1 MIKFIDK
8 AKIYLKAGDG
18 GHGCIAFL
26 REKFRAQGGP
36 CGGDGGKGGSII
48 LQVDSQLTT
57 LQDVS
62 YKRHCKAERGQHGL
76 GKNMHGKSGKDL
88 ILLVPAGTTVKNTE
102 TEQVIVD
109 MTEQGEIFTICKGG
123 NGGFG
128 NARFKTQNQTAPR
141 VANDGQYGESLT
153 VNLELKVMADVGLVG
168 FPNAGK
174 STLISAI
181 SNARPKI
188 ADYPFTTLAPNLG
201 IIKYGDYNSF
211 VMADIPGLIEG
222 AAEGKG
228 LGSQFLRHIERT
240 RVLVFMVDGT
250 SENINE
256 QYEILR
262 CELERHDPELN
273 NRPSLLLI
281 TKLDATM
288 DELIDDQ
295 ELPAIDTIR
304 ISSVSRSN
312 LETAIIKIS
321 QLLTSQHDPQSSTN
335 KPN

>member
-1 MIKFIDK
+1 
-8 AKIYLKAGDG
+8 
-18 GHGCIAFL
+18 
-26 REKFRAQGGP
+26 
-36 CGGDGGKGGSII
+36 
-48 LQVDSQLTT
+48 
-57 LQDVS
+57 
-62 YKRHCKAERGQHGL
+62 
-76 GKNMHGKSGKDL
+76 MHGKSGKDL
-88 ILLVPAGTTVKNTE
+88 ILLVPAGTTVKNAE

-109 MTEQGEIFTICKGG
+109 MTEQGELFTICKGG

-141 VANDGQYGESLT
+141 VANDGQLGGALI

-228 LGSQFLRHIERT
+228 LGSQFLRHVERT
-240 RVLVFMVDGT
+240 RVLVFLVDGT
-250 SENINE
+250 SENIKE

-262 CELERHDPELN
+262 SELERYDPELN
-273 NRPSLLLI
+273 TRPSLLLI
-281 TKLDATM
+281 TKLDAAL
-288 DELIDDQ
+288 DEFIDEQD
-295 ELPAIDTIR
+295 LPAIDTIR

-312 LETAIIKIS
+312 LKTAIIKIS
-321 QLLTSQHDPQSSTN
+321 KLLVSQHASQPSTD

>member
-8 AKIYLKAGDG
+8 AKIHLKAGDG

-48 LQVDSQLTT
+48 LQVDPQLTT

-88 ILLVPAGTTVKNTE
+88 ILLVPAGTTVKNAE

-109 MTEQGEIFTICKGG
+109 MTEQGELFIICKGG

-141 VANDGQYGESLT
+141 VANDGQLGGALI

-228 LGSQFLRHIERT
+228 LGSQFLRHVERT
-240 RVLVFMVDGT
+240 RVLVFLVDGT
-250 SENINE
+250 SENIKE

-262 CELERHDPELN
+262 SELERHDPELN
-273 NRPSLLLI
+273 TRPSLLLI
-281 TKLDATM
+281 TKLDAAL
-288 DELIDDQ
+288 DEFIDEQD
-295 ELPAIDTIR
+295 LPAIDTIR

-312 LETAIIKIS
+312 LKTAIIKIS
-321 QLLTSQHDPQSSTN
+321 KLLVSQHASQSSTDKLN
-335 KPN
+335 

>member
-1 MIKFIDK
+1 MIKFIDQ

-26 REKFRAQGGP
+26 REKFRALGGP
-36 CGGDGGKGGSII
+36 SGGDGGKGGSII
-48 LQVDSQLTT
+48 LQVDPQLTT

-88 ILLVPAGTTVKNTE
+88 TLLVPAGTIVKNAE

-109 MTEQGEIFTICKGG
+109 MTEYGETFTICKGG

-141 VANDGQYGESLT
+141 VANDGQIGEALT

-201 IIKYGDYNSF
+201 IIKYGDYSSF

-228 LGSQFLRHIERT
+228 LGSQFLRHVERT
-240 RVLVFMVDGT
+240 KVLVYIIDAT
-250 SENINE
+250 SEDIDEDLCTLKNE
-256 QYEILR
+256 LQEHNL
-262 CELERHDPELN
+262 ELLK
-273 NRPSLLLI
+273 RPSLLLLTKVDLFPENKPEFRKI
-281 TKLDATM
+281 T
-288 DELIDDQ
+288 DDITQ
-295 ELPAIDTIR
+295 I
-304 ISSVSRSN
+304 SVSSISGQN
-312 LETAIIKIS
+312 INQAIQSIAEIIQS
-321 QLLTSQHDPQSSTN
+321 LTHNSA
-335 KPN
+335 

>member
-8 AKIYLKAGDG
+8 AKIHLKAGDG

-48 LQVDSQLTT
+48 LQVDPQLTT

-88 ILLVPAGTTVKNTE
+88 ILLVPAGTTVKNAE

-109 MTEQGEIFTICKGG
+109 MTEQGELFIICKGG

-141 VANDGQYGESLT
+141 VANDGQLGEALI

-228 LGSQFLRHIERT
+228 LGSQFLRHVERT
-240 RVLVFMVDGT
+240 RVLVFLVDGT
-250 SENINE
+250 SENIKE

-262 CELERHDPELN
+262 SELERHDPELN
-273 NRPSLLLI
+273 TRPSLLLI
-281 TKLDATM
+281 TKLDAAL
-288 DELIDDQ
+288 DEFIDEQD
-295 ELPAIDTIR
+295 LPAIDTIR

-312 LETAIIKIS
+312 LKTAIIKIS
-321 QLLTSQHDPQSSTN
+321 KLLVSQHASQPSTD

>member
-8 AKIYLKAGDG
+8 AKIHLKAGDG

-48 LQVDSQLTT
+48 LQVDPQLTT

-76 GKNMHGKSGKDL
+76 GKNMHGKNGKDL
-88 ILLVPAGTTVKNTE
+88 ILLVPAGTTVKNAE

-109 MTEQGEIFTICKGG
+109 MTEQGELFIICKGG

-141 VANDGQYGESLT
+141 VANDGQLGGALI

-228 LGSQFLRHIERT
+228 LGSQFLRHVERT
-240 RVLVFMVDGT
+240 RVLVFLVDGT
-250 SENINE
+250 SENIKE

-262 CELERHDPELN
+262 SELERHDPELN
-273 NRPSLLLI
+273 TRPSLLLI
-281 TKLDATM
+281 TKLDAAL
-288 DELIDDQ
+288 DEFIDEQD
-295 ELPAIDTIR
+295 LPAIDTIR

-312 LETAIIKIS
+312 LKTAIIKIS
-321 QLLTSQHDPQSSTN
+321 KLLVSQHASQPSTD

>member
-8 AKIYLKAGDG
+8 AKIHLKAGDG

-26 REKFRAQGGP
+26 REKFRPQGGP

-48 LQVDSQLTT
+48 LQVDPQLTT

-88 ILLVPAGTTVKNTE
+88 ILLVPAGTTVKNEE

-109 MTEQGEIFTICKGG
+109 MTENGEVFTICKGG

-128 NARFKTQNQTAPR
+128 NARFKTQMQTAPR
-141 VANDGQYGESLT
+141 VANDGQLGEALT

-240 RVLVFMVDGT
+240 RVLVFLVDGM
-250 SENINE
+250 SENIKE
-256 QYEILR
+256 QYGILR
-262 CELERHDPELN
+262 GELERHQPELN
-273 NRPSLLLI
+273 TRPSLLLI
-281 TKLDATM
+281 TKLDATLDGFI
-288 DELIDDQ
+288 DEQ
-295 ELPAIDTIR
+295 ELPTIDTIR
-304 ISSVSRSN
+304 ISSVSRLN
-312 LETAIIKIS
+312 LEIAIIKIS
-321 QLLTSQHDPQSSTN
+321 KLLVSQHNPQAAVN
-335 KPN
+335 

>member
-8 AKIYLKAGDG
+8 AKIHLKAGDG

-48 LQVDSQLTT
+48 LQVDPQLTT

-76 GKNMHGKSGKDL
+76 GKNMHGKNGKDL
-88 ILLVPAGTTVKNTE
+88 ILLVPAGTTVKNAE

-109 MTEQGEIFTICKGG
+109 MTEQGELFIICKGG

-141 VANDGQYGESLT
+141 VANDGQLGGALI

-228 LGSQFLRHIERT
+228 LGSQFLRHVERT
-240 RVLVFMVDGT
+240 RVLVFLVDGT
-250 SENINE
+250 SENIKE

-262 CELERHDPELN
+262 SELERHDPELN
-273 NRPSLLLI
+273 TRPSLLLI
-281 TKLDATM
+281 TKLDAAL
-288 DELIDDQ
+288 DEFIDEQD
-295 ELPAIDTIR
+295 LPAIDTIR

-312 LETAIIKIS
+312 LKTAIIKIS
-321 QLLTSQHDPQSSTN
+321 KLLVSQHASQPSTDKLN
-335 KPN
+335 

>member
-8 AKIYLKAGDG
+8 AKIHLKAGDG

-36 CGGDGGKGGSII
+36 SGGDGGKGGSII
-48 LQVDSQLTT
+48 LQVDPQLTT

-88 ILLVPAGTTVKNTE
+88 ILLVPAGTTVKNAE
-102 TEQVIVD
+102 TEQVIID
-109 MTEQGEIFTICKGG
+109 MTEHGELFIICKGG

-141 VANDGQYGESLT
+141 VANDGQLGGALI

-228 LGSQFLRHIERT
+228 LGSQFLRHVERT
-240 RVLVFMVDGT
+240 RVLVFLVDGT
-250 SENINE
+250 SENIKE

-262 CELERHDPELN
+262 SELERHDPELN
-273 NRPSLLLI
+273 TRPSLLLI
-281 TKLDATM
+281 TKLDAAL
-288 DELIDDQ
+288 DEFIDEQD
-295 ELPAIDTIR
+295 LPAIDTIR

-312 LETAIIKIS
+312 LKTAIIKIS
-321 QLLTSQHDPQSSTN
+321 KLLVSQHAPQPSTD
-335 KPN
+335 KLS

>member
-8 AKIYLKAGDG
+8 AKIHLKAGDG

-48 LQVDSQLTT
+48 LQVDPQLTT

-88 ILLVPAGTTVKNTE
+88 ILLVPAGTTVKNAE

-109 MTEQGEIFTICKGG
+109 MTEYGETFTICKGG

-141 VANDGQYGESLT
+141 VANDGQLGEALT
-153 VNLELKVMADVGLVG
+153 ANLELKVMADVGLVG

-188 ADYPFTTLAPNLG
+188 ADYPFTTLVPNLG

-228 LGSQFLRHIERT
+228 LGSQFLRHVERT

-250 SENINE
+250 SENIKE

-262 CELERHDPELN
+262 SELERHDPELN
-273 NRPSLLLI
+273 KRPSLLLI

-288 DELIDDQ
+288 DELIDEQD
-295 ELPAIDTIR
+295 LPTIDTIR

-312 LETAIIKIS
+312 LEKAIIKIS
-321 QLLTSQHDPQSSTN
+321 QLLVSQHDSQPSTD

>member
-8 AKIYLKAGDG
+8 AKIHLKAGDG

-48 LQVDSQLTT
+48 LQVDPQLTT

-76 GKNMHGKSGKDL
+76 GKNMHGKSGNDL
-88 ILLVPAGTTVKNTE
+88 ILLVPAGTTVKNAE

-109 MTEQGEIFTICKGG
+109 MTEQGELFIICKGG

-141 VANDGQYGESLT
+141 VANDGQLGEALI

-228 LGSQFLRHIERT
+228 LGSQFLRHVERT
-240 RVLVFMVDGT
+240 RVLVFLVDGT
-250 SENINE
+250 SENIKE

-262 CELERHDPELN
+262 SELERHDPELN
-273 NRPSLLLI
+273 TRPSLLLI
-281 TKLDATM
+281 TKLDAAL
-288 DELIDDQ
+288 DEFIDEQD
-295 ELPAIDTIR
+295 LPAIDTIR

-312 LETAIIKIS
+312 LKIAIIKIS
-321 QLLTSQHDPQSSTN
+321 KLLVSQHASQPSTD

>member
-8 AKIYLKAGDG
+8 AKIHLKAGDG

-48 LQVDSQLTT
+48 LQVDPQLTT

-88 ILLVPAGTTVKNTE
+88 ILLMPAGTTVKNAE

-109 MTEQGEIFTICKGG
+109 MTEQGELFIICKGG

-141 VANDGQYGESLT
+141 VANDGQLGEALI

-228 LGSQFLRHIERT
+228 LGSQFLRHVERT
-240 RVLVFMVDGT
+240 RVLVFLVDGT
-250 SENINE
+250 SENIKE

-262 CELERHDPELN
+262 SELERHDPELN
-273 NRPSLLLI
+273 TRPSLLLI
-281 TKLDATM
+281 TKLDTAL
-288 DELIDDQ
+288 DEFIDEQD
-295 ELPAIDTIR
+295 LPTIDTIR

-312 LETAIIKIS
+312 LKTAIIKIS
-321 QLLTSQHDPQSSTN
+321 KLLVFQHASQPSTD

>member
-8 AKIYLKAGDG
+8 AKIHLKAGDG

-48 LQVDSQLTT
+48 LQVDPQLTT

-88 ILLVPAGTTVKNTE
+88 ILLVPAGTTVKNAE

-109 MTEQGEIFTICKGG
+109 MTEQGELFIICKGG

-141 VANDGQYGESLT
+141 VANDGQLGEALI

-228 LGSQFLRHIERT
+228 LGSQFLRHVERT
-240 RVLVFMVDGT
+240 RVLVFLVDGT
-250 SENINE
+250 SENIKE

-262 CELERHDPELN
+262 SELERHDPELN
-273 NRPSLLLI
+273 TRPSLLLI
-281 TKLDATM
+281 TKLDAAL
-288 DELIDDQ
+288 DEFIDEQD
-295 ELPAIDTIR
+295 LPAIDTIR

-312 LETAIIKIS
+312 LKTAIIKIS
-321 QLLTSQHDPQSSTN
+321 KLLVSQHAPQPSTDKLN
-335 KPN
+335 

>member
-8 AKIYLKAGDG
+8 AKIHLKAGDG
-18 GHGCIAFL
+18 SHGCIAFL

-48 LQVDSQLTT
+48 LQVDLQLTT

-76 GKNMHGKSGKDL
+76 GKNMHGKNGKDL
-88 ILLVPAGTTVKNTE
+88 ILLVPAGTTVKNAE

-109 MTEQGEIFTICKGG
+109 MTEQGELFIICKGG

-141 VANDGQYGESLT
+141 VANDGQLGEALI

-228 LGSQFLRHIERT
+228 LGSQFLRHVERT
-240 RVLVFMVDGT
+240 RVLVFLVDGT
-250 SENINE
+250 SENIKE

-262 CELERHDPELN
+262 SELERHDPELN
-273 NRPSLLLI
+273 TRPSLLLI
-281 TKLDATM
+281 TKLDAAL
-288 DELIDDQ
+288 DEFIDEQD
-295 ELPAIDTIR
+295 LPAIDTIR

-312 LETAIIKIS
+312 LKTAIIKIS
-321 QLLTSQHDPQSSTN
+321 NLLVSQHASQPSTD

>member
-1 MIKFIDK
+1 MIKFIDQ

-36 CGGDGGKGGSII
+36 SGGDGGKGGSII
-48 LQVDSQLTT
+48 LQVDPQLTT

-76 GKNMHGKSGKDL
+76 GKNMHGKSGKNL
-88 ILLVPAGTTVKNTE
+88 TLFVPAGTIVKNAE
-102 TEQVIVD
+102 TKQVIVD
-109 MTEQGEIFTICKGG
+109 MTEYGETFTICKGG

-141 VANDGQYGESLT
+141 VANDGQLGEALT

-188 ADYPFTTLAPNLG
+188 ADYPFTTLVPNLG

-211 VMADIPGLIEG
+211 VMADE
-222 AAEGKG
+222 
-228 LGSQFLRHIERT
+228 
-240 RVLVFMVDGT
+240 
-250 SENINE
+250 
-256 QYEILR
+256 
-262 CELERHDPELN
+262 
-273 NRPSLLLI
+273 
-281 TKLDATM
+281 
-288 DELIDDQ
+288 
-295 ELPAIDTIR
+295 
-304 ISSVSRSN
+304 
-312 LETAIIKIS
+312 
-321 QLLTSQHDPQSSTN
+321 
-335 KPN
+335 